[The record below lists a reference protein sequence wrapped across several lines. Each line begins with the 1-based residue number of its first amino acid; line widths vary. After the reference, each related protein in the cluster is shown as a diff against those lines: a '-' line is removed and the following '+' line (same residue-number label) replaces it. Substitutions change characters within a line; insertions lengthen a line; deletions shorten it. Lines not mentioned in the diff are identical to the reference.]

1 MSDTFRSMSDTMS
14 FAVTA
19 AWSGTNVVL
28 AVAGELDLA
37 ASAAW
42 DASVDEALGQVPTM
56 VTVDL
61 TATTFVDSSG
71 LRLLLML
78 RHRAGES
85 GTVFTVANISP
96 AVARLLEVTG
106 LTDLVGESSP
116 ETTAP

>member
-1 MSDTFRSMSDTMS
+1 MSDTVS

-19 AWSGTNVVL
+19 AWSGTDVVL

-42 DASVDEALGQVPTM
+42 DASVDEALGQVPSS

-61 TATTFVDSSG
+61 AATTFVDSSG

-78 RHRAGES
+78 RHRAADA
-85 GTVFTVANISP
+85 GTTFTVTNISP

-106 LTDLVGESSP
+106 LTDLVGESLP
-116 ETTAP
+116 DITAP